1 MSTRRRHWSCALV
14 TGVQT
19 CALPISELTTR
30 RPVRHHACIGR
41 EDHFRAGLMR
51 RAEIVALQLRDLA
64 VLAQVVLHD
73 AIPGPLRLRIF
84 GIEYVHGEP
93 GAMLLRQA
101 NALRI
106 DQRGML
112 DRVDPRS
119 EERRV
124 GKECVSTCRSRGSP

>member
-1 MSTRRRHWSCALV
+1 
-14 TGVQT
+14 
-19 CALPISELTTR
+19 
-30 RPVRHHACIGR
+30 
-41 EDHFRAGLMR
+41 MR

-84 GIEYVHGEP
+84 GIESVPGEP

-106 DQRGML
+106 DKPGML
-112 DRVDPRS
+112 DRVDTDPDSRPDPRRS
-119 EERRV
+119 MGV
-124 GKECVSTCRSRGSP
+124 GGDLHPPLMPLVGDLAQLPPRHMPMPRPGVPTAHFPVVAPP